1 MKVALYLAIFLGF
14 LRKVARKLMTPPRK
28 TRKVSPATSDEKTYR
43 YYIVMAVAGDRE
55 YDINFGWTFMLNR
68 KEATKVDDYLARGL
82 GDVTSMDRKSRVVLR
97 EYITGDYP
105 PPVSE
110 LMKPMDPLSEEML
123 STELSTIVT
132 CVEKFI
138 SVMRST

>member
-14 LRKVARKLMTPPRK
+14 LRKVAGKLMTPPRK

-55 YDINFGWTFMLNR
+55 YDINSGWTFMLTR
-68 KEATKVDDYLARGL
+68 KEATKVDEYLAAGI
-82 GDVTSMDRKSRVVLR
+82 GDVTTIDRRSQVVLR
-97 EYITGDYP
+97 EYFPNGGYP
-105 PPVSE
+105 PVYE

-123 STELSTIVT
+123 STELSTIVS
-132 CVEKFI
+132 CVERYI
-138 SVMRST
+138 SEMRST

>member
-1 MKVALYLAIFLGF
+1 MKVALYLAIFIGF

-28 TRKVSPATSDEKTYR
+28 TRKVYRATSDEKTYR
-43 YYIVMAVAGDRE
+43 YYIVMVVAGDRE
-55 YDINFGWTFMLNR
+55 YDINFGLTFMLNR

-82 GDVTSMDRKSRVVLR
+82 GDVTTMDRKSHVVLR
-97 EYITGDYP
+97 EYFPEGY

-110 LMKPMDPLSEEML
+110 MFVPMDPMSEDML
-123 STELSTIVT
+123 KTELSTIVT